1 MSVTILF
8 IFALGLL
15 AILTLYTRD
24 RLNIRIGNLAR
35 QLEAANRERSASA
48 DNIALLY
55 EASQATAQEAEPGG
69 IMETLAE
76 DARKIVGCDSASV
89 AVFVEKDILASV
101 TKGISSEFKRNLRWR
116 VRKGGMTERV
126 LTTGRPL
133 VVNDARLD
141 ERAKESSAVKV
152 GKLESIMGVPLACDN
167 QVFGVLYLGD
177 GSAMRFSDH
186 DLMLVTILANHAA
199 ASLRQARLH
208 RELKRKLEEL
218 ECAHRELVG
227 ADRLKTDFLST
238 VTSEM
243 RVPLDAIRTY
253 SQTLLHRIDD
263 PSFKLR
269 KKFLGAV
276 VEESM
281 RLLTTVNGVI
291 DLSRM
296 EFGEGD
302 LRREEVALG
311 GVLKDVCAVLEP
323 ICIDKGVE
331 VSVDAA
337 ESLSRAYL
345 DKDMIFLLLRN
356 LLEAAVTFSRPS
368 AAITVEVSEDEEFTK
383 IRVSLAPSPEAVKTE
398 GSIRAVWGNEPVP
411 RDAGSLG
418 LTLQVCRNIVL
429 RHGGRIWS
437 DTSDDGSWCFTILFG
452 RQRRSMVP
460 SDLTFEIVTSRPE
473 LKRMF
478 ALVADMIT
486 KVMDVKRCLIFLEDP
501 ATSKLVLEATVGSN
515 GLFDHGL
522 SVEPG
527 RGLTGRVFA
536 QGCPIVLNSQSE
548 AADLPDCGC
557 LPFEALPCAAVP
569 VRTEGRV
576 VGVVTVS
583 ERVNHEASFDD
594 GDVGLL
600 AALADRIAVAL
611 ERTTSYESARDQFVA
626 AMTAM
631 KAILEA
637 RRVTGAKRGV
647 ADSVVE
653 LAHGM
658 GLGSEDVRLLQYVS
672 RIYDVGMVKVGEGI
686 LRKRGGLGVSEYES
700 VKRHP
705 EAGVDLVGPIEFLE
719 QVKQVIMHHHE
730 RYDGGGYP
738 EGLKGEEIPMGARI
752 LAVVDSYSSMLSE
765 RPYRGALSRD
775 EALEEL
781 RRCRGS
787 QFDPG
792 VVDKFIEI
800 AERAGAPDLER
811 KAC

>member
-1 MSVTILF
+1 MSVTILLVS
-8 IFALGLL
+8 ALGLL
-15 AILTLYTRD
+15 AVLALYNRY
-24 RLNIRIGNLAR
+24 RLGARVANLAR
-35 QLEAANRERSASA
+35 QLEAANQERSESA
-48 DNIALLY
+48 ENIALLY
-55 EASQATAQEAEPGG
+55 QASQATAQEAEPGG

-89 AVFVEKDILASV
+89 AVFIQKDILASV

-116 VRKGGMTERV
+116 VRKGGMTDRV
-126 LTTGRPL
+126 LTTGKPL
-133 VVNDARLD
+133 LVNDARSD
-141 ERAKESSAVKV
+141 QQARESSAVKV
-152 GKLESIMGVPLACDN
+152 GNLQSIMAVPLACDN
-167 QVFGVLYLGD
+167 EVFGVLYLGD
-177 GSAMRFSDH
+177 GAPMRFSDH

-227 ADRLKTDFLST
+227 ADRLKTEFIST

-253 SQTLLHRIDD
+253 SQTLLHRADD
-263 PSFKLR
+263 ASFALR

-281 RLLTTVNGVI
+281 RLLSTVNGVI

-302 LRREEVALG
+302 LRREEVRLEQ
-311 GVLKDVCAVLEP
+311 VLKDVCAVLEP
-323 ICIDKGVE
+323 VCIDKSVE

-337 ESLSRAYL
+337 ENLSSAYL
-345 DKDMIFLLLRN
+345 DKDLIFLLLRN
-356 LLEAAVTFSRPS
+356 LLEAAVTCSRPS
-368 AAITVEVSEDEEFTK
+368 ASIKVAVGEDEEFTK
-383 IRVSLAPSPEAVKTE
+383 IRVTFPPSPDALKMES
-398 GSIRAVWGNEPVP
+398 SIRAIWGEQPLP
-411 RDAGSLG
+411 RDAGAVG

-429 RHGGRIWS
+429 RHGGRIWA
-437 DTSDDGSWCFTILFG
+437 DAQDDGSWCFTILFG

-486 KVMDVKRCLIFLEDP
+486 KVIGVRRCQIFLEDP
-501 ATSKLVLEATVGSN
+501 ATSRLVLEATVGTN
-515 GLFDHGL
+515 GTFDHDL
-522 SVEPG
+522 SVERG
-527 RGLTGRVFA
+527 QGLTGRVFD
-536 QGCPIVLNSQSE
+536 QGRPIVLNSQSD
-548 AADLPDCGC
+548 AADLVDGRR
-557 LPFEALPCAAVP
+557 LPFEGIPCAAVP

-583 ERVNHEASFDD
+583 EKLTDGARFDD

-600 AALADRIAVAL
+600 AALADRVAVAL

-631 KAILEA
+631 KGILEA
-637 RRVTGAKRGV
+637 RRAAGAAQDAPERSVTDLV
-647 ADSVVE
+647 AE
-653 LAHGM
+653 LARAM
-658 GLGSEDVRLLQYVS
+658 GLGAEELRMLHYVS
-672 RIYDVGMVKVGEGI
+672 GIYD
-686 LRKRGGLGVSEYES
+686 
-700 VKRHP
+700 
-705 EAGVDLVGPIEFLE
+705 AGPAGVGPIEFVE
-719 QVKQVIMHHHE
+719 QVRQMMMHQHE

-738 EGLKGEEIPMGARI
+738 EGLRGEEIPVGARI
-752 LAVVDSYSSMLSE
+752 LAVVDAYSSMLSE
-765 RPYRGALSRD
+765 RPYRRAMSRR

-781 RRCRGS
+781 KRCRGS
-787 QFDPG
+787 QLDPA

-800 AERAGAPDLER
+800 AERAVTCDLET
-811 KAC
+811 KVC